1 MVSKARKD
9 HARATKN
16 NPKST
21 YSANDTPVDIQPS
34 FEVRNAEPGS
44 LVEDYRQFEKRVLH
58 FDEKYKVM
66 ALGYLSL
73 PFFFTFLVFPITN
86 VAVLGLARSV

>member
-21 YSANDTPVDIQPS
+21 YSANDTPVEIQPS
-34 FEVRNAEPGS
+34 FEVRNAEPSS
-44 LVEDYRQFEKRVLH
+44 LVEDYRQFEKRILH
-58 FDEKYKVM
+58 FDEKYKVTT
-66 ALGYLSL
+66 LGYLSL
-73 PFFFTFLVFPITN
+73 LFFFTFLVFAITD
-86 VAVLGLARSV
+86 VAVLGLARSI